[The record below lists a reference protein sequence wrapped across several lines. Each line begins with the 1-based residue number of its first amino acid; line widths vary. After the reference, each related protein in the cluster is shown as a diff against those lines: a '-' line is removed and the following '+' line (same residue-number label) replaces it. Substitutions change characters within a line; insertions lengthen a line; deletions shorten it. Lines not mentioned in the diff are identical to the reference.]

1 MDKLLLNGVGT
12 LGSVFSTYTVGLFS
26 LILIGV
32 PLLIILYRIL
42 RWIISV
48 DEMMSSLREVVQ
60 TYKQIQEEK
69 EKEIKKTSQTSDIDD
84 GARDS
89 RFVESTIVTSTEIN
103 SIEKNSC
110 HYSIVAN
117 TGTHSIAECEGNRSI
132 AACTGAYSMAIAQ
145 NTSVNSITSN
155 TGFKSVSENK
165 GDFSISANIG
175 EYSAT
180 TSYGQYS
187 TAINI
192 GAYSIAVSTGDYS
205 VAIAT
210 SERSFAKVEG
220 KESIAI
226 VCGTRGRA
234 NGKVGCWLILTERGE
249 FNGRSYPLKDIKAIK
264 VDGKKIKETKWYRL
278 IDGEIIEDGDIEDK
292 IEP

>member
-1 MDKLLLNGVGT
+1 MEKILLSFVST
-12 LGSVFSTYTVGLFS
+12 FGSATSQDTIGAVSI
-26 LILIGV
+26 ILIGL

-42 RWIISV
+42 KWIISV
-48 DEMMSSLREVVQ
+48 DEKMSVLREVVQ
-60 TYKQIQEEK
+60 TYKQLQEEK
-69 EKEIKKTSQTSDIDD
+69 ETKKTSQISDIDN
-84 GARDS
+84 GARDN
-89 RFVESTIVTSTEIN
+89 RFVESTIVTSTEKY
-103 SIEKNSC
+103 SEEKNSC

-117 TGTHSIAECEGNRSI
+117 TGTHSLAECEGYKSI
-132 AACTGAYSMAIAQ
+132 AANTGDFSMAIAK

-155 TGFKSVSENK
+155 TGFQSVSENK
-165 GDFSISANIG
+165 GEFSISANIG

-180 TSYGQYS
+180 TSYGKFS

-192 GAYSIAVSTGDYS
+192 GEYSIAVSTGDYS

-226 VCGTRGRA
+226 VCGTGGRA

-249 FNGRSYPLKDIKAIK
+249 FNGRSYTLKDIKAIK

-278 IDGEIIEDGDIEDK
+278 TIVR
-292 IEP
+292 

>member
-12 LGSVFSTYTVGLFS
+12 LGSVVSTYTVGLFS

-32 PLLIILYRIL
+32 SLLIILYRIL

-60 TYKQIQEEK
+60 TYKQLQEEK
-69 EKEIKKTSQTSDIDD
+69 ETKKTSQTSDIDD
-84 GARDS
+84 GARDN
-89 RFVESTIVTSTEIN
+89 RFVESTIVTSTEKYSEEN
-103 SIEKNSC
+103 NSC

-117 TGTHSIAECEGNRSI
+117 TGTHSLAECEGYKSI
-132 AACTGAYSMAIAQ
+132 AANTGAYSMAIAK
-145 NTSVNSITSN
+145 NTGVDSITSN

-165 GDFSISANIG
+165 REFSISANIG
-175 EYSAT
+175 EYSSS
-180 TSYGQYS
+180 TSYGKYS

-192 GAYSIAVSTGDYS
+192 GDYSIAVSTGDYS

-249 FNGRSYPLKDIKAIK
+249 FNGRSYHLKDIKAIK

-292 IEP
+292 IDS

>member
-1 MDKLLLNGVGT
+1 MDKLLLNGMDT
-12 LGSVFSTYTVGLFS
+12 LGSVVSSYTVGLVT
-26 LILIGV
+26 LIIIGV
-32 PLLIILYRIL
+32 SLLIILYRIL

-60 TYKQIQEEK
+60 TYKQLQEEK
-69 EKEIKKTSQTSDIDD
+69 ETKKTSQTSDIDD

-89 RFVESTIVTSTEIN
+89 RFVESTIVTSTEKY
-103 SIEKNSC
+103 SEEKNSC

-117 TGTHSIAECEGNRSI
+117 TGTHSLAECEGYKSI
-132 AACTGAYSMAIAQ
+132 AANTGAYSMAIAK

-165 GDFSISANIG
+165 GEFSISANIG

-180 TSYGQYS
+180 TSYGKFS

-192 GAYSIAVSTGDYS
+192 GEYSIAVSTGDYS

-226 VCGTRGRA
+226 VCGT
-234 NGKVGCWLILTERGE
+234 NGKASGRLGCWLILTERGKW
-249 FNGRSYPLKDIKAIK
+249 NGKKYSLKDVKSIK
-264 VDGKKIKETKWYRL
+264 VDGKIIKEDTWYKL
-278 IDGEIIEDGDIEDK
+278 ENGEIIEEGSSENK
-292 IEP
+292 IDP

>member
-32 PLLIILYRIL
+32 SLLIILYRIL

-60 TYKQIQEEK
+60 TYKQLQEEK
-69 EKEIKKTSQTSDIDD
+69 ETKKTSQTSDIDD
-84 GARDS
+84 GARDN
-89 RFVESTIVTSTEIN
+89 RFVESTIVTSTEKY
-103 SIEKNSC
+103 SDEKISC

-117 TGTHSIAECEGNRSI
+117 TGTHSLAECEGYKSI
-132 AACTGAYSMAIAQ
+132 AANTGAYSMAIAK
-145 NTSVNSITSN
+145 NTSANSITSN
-155 TGFKSVSENK
+155 TGFQSVSENK
-165 GDFSISANIG
+165 GEFSISANIG
-175 EYSAT
+175 EYSSST
-180 TSYGQYS
+180 NYGQYS

-192 GAYSIAVSTGDYS
+192 GDFSIAVSTGDYS

-226 VCGTRGRA
+226 VCGT
-234 NGKVGCWLILTERGE
+234 NGKASGRLGCWLILTERGE
-249 FNGRSYPLKDIKAIK
+249 WNGKEYTLKDVKSIK
-264 VDGKKIKETKWYRL
+264 VDGKKIKEDTWYKL
-278 IDGEIIEDGDIEDK
+278 KNGEIIEEGSSKDPID
-292 IEP
+292 P